1 MGRSESGYEARMQRV
16 LAHIDDHLGET
27 LTLDRLSA
35 VAAFSKFHF
44 HRQFT
49 AWTGLPVQDY
59 VQAARTRLAAFRLAF
74 RADIPVCEI
83 AFDCGYASPE
93 AFARMFRQRTG
104 QTPTAF
110 RARPDWQRWQAG
122 AKAFERARAL
132 REATAFAVGDV
143 EIVAFKQT
151 PVAVLEHR
159 GEPARIGE
167 TIRRFIAWRKGFG
180 LPPARSATFNLFF
193 ADPDAED
200 GFRMAFCAATRR
212 QVTANAEGVE
222 AMVIPP
228 GRCARLR
235 VRGSDGDLRA
245 AVAFLYGRWLPQS
258 GEELRDFPLFAQ
270 RRAVFPDVPDSETV
284 TDVLLPVR

>member
-1 MGRSESGYEARMQRV
+1 MRRV
-16 LAHIDDHLGET
+16 LAHIDDHLGEA
-27 LTLDRLSA
+27 LTLERLSA

-44 HRQFT
+44 HRQFA

-74 RADIPVCEI
+74 RSEIAVSEI

-93 AFARMFRQRTG
+93 AFARMFKQRTG

-110 RARPDWQRWQAG
+110 RAQPDWARWQAG

-132 REATAFAVGDV
+132 RQGPAFAAGEV
-143 EIVAFKQT
+143 EIVTFRQT

-159 GEPARIGE
+159 GAPERMGE

-180 LPPARSATFNLFF
+180 LPPARSATFNLFY
-193 ADPDAED
+193 ADPDAEE
-200 GFRMAFCAATRR
+200 GFRMAVCAATRR
-212 QVTANAEGVE
+212 QVPANADGVG
-222 AMVIPP
+222 ATVIPP

-235 VRGSDGDLRA
+235 VVGSGSDLRA
-245 AVAFLYGRWLPQS
+245 AVMFLYGEWLPQS
-258 GEELRDFPLFAQ
+258 GAELRDFPLFAQ
-270 RRAVFPDVPDSETV
+270 RRAVFPDVPESQTV